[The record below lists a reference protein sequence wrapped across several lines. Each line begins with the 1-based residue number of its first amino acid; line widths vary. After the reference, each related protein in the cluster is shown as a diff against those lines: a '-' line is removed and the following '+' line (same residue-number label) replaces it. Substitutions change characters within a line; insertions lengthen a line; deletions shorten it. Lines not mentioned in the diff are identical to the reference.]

1 MSTITAV
8 KFGAS
13 LESILEAARKRIQVA
28 PEELTE
34 ARDRRDKILG
44 VLMNEFPGSETYVN
58 GSVAHGD
65 ALNPLTD
72 VDVGVVVFG
81 AEGTFGPGKKGP
93 SELMNRASDAIRDAL
108 RDEYENLVVT
118 VEGQRRAV
126 WVQFGDPVN
135 TNAKDF
141 TADVLVTLDNLTGDG
156 LYIPEAIQGTWD
168 RAHPQKHTAMVL
180 AANKAS
186 DGTYTHA
193 VRLLKHW
200 CRTNGKPMCSWNI
213 KALALGC
220 LTESMPT
227 MDALQTW
234 FTYALDELAKGPTKD
249 PAQVVEKPIELNETT
264 SVVLNRLRKASR
276 HLVAARRFEDEGY
289 PLLAWQELAEMF
301 NDDEMLPNA
310 PKGPLLAEETRRRA
324 AGVGGTAAL
333 SIVEKTKPTQ
343 SWRP

>member
-1 MSTITAV
+1 MSSIANEQV
-8 KFGAS
+8 NPS
-13 LESILEAARKRIQVA
+13 LEAILEDARKRVQVA
-28 PEELTE
+28 SEELTE
-34 ARDRRDKILG
+34 ARERRDKILA
-44 VLMNEFPGSETYVN
+44 VLKGEFPGSETYVN

-81 AEGTFGPGKKGP
+81 AEDTYGPGKKGP
-93 SELMNRASDAIRDAL
+93 RDLMDRAADAIREVL
-108 RDEYENLVVT
+108 RDEYQNLVVT

-126 WVQFGDPVN
+126 WIQFGDPV
-135 TNAKDF
+135 TANAKDF

-156 LYIPEAIQGTWD
+156 VYIPNAIQGTWD

-186 DGTYTHA
+186 KGTYTHA

-213 KALALGC
+213 KALGLGC
-220 LTESMPT
+220 LTKSVPM

-234 FTYALDELAKGPTKD
+234 FTYATDELSKGLTED
-249 PAQVVEKPIELNETT
+249 PAGVVEKPIGLNETT
-264 SVVLNRLRKASR
+264 SVVLNRLRVASR

-289 PLLAWQELAEMF
+289 PMLAWQELADMF
-301 NDDEMLPNA
+301 NDEDMLPSA
-310 PKGPLLAEETRRRA
+310 PQGPLLAEETRRLT
-324 AGVGGTAAL
+324 AGVGGAAAL
-333 SIVEKTKPTQ
+333 SVVEDTKPTQ